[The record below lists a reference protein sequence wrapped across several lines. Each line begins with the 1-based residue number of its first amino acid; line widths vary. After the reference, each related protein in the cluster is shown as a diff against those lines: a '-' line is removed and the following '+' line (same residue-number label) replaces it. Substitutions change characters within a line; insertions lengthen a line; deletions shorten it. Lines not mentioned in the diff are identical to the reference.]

1 MSGPATGFTRIPPHS
16 IEAEESVLGGVLLDN
31 EAFDRVADV
40 IRPEDFYVERHA
52 RVYAAMGSLSE
63 NAQPMDAVTVA
74 ERMRQRGDLERI
86 GGVAFL
92 LELSERVP
100 TAANVEH
107 YAAIVKEKAT
117 MRRLIRASTDIIERA
132 YDTGTETDESVD
144 RAEQAI
150 FEISEQAR
158 RSGPIRIDSLVVE
171 SLAKI
176 DTLIAHQSAVTG
188 VPSAYEDLDRL
199 TAGFQPSDLI
209 IVAGRPSMGKTAFC
223 LNIAANVA
231 LHANT
236 GVAVF
241 SLEMSADQLVMRML
255 CSLAQLDLARVRV
268 GQIQDREYKKIA
280 MAVGDLAEAPIYID
294 DTPALSVMEL
304 RARARRLRRDPTAN
318 LGLIVVDYLQL
329 MHGRGEDSRE
339 QEISNISRSLKAL
352 AKELSL
358 PIIALSQLNRQVELR
373 ADKKPVMADLRESG
387 AIEQDADVIA
397 FIYRDE
403 VYHHDTVDAGIAEII
418 IAKQRNGPTGQVR
431 LAFRKEF
438 ALFSSL
444 SPRDDGAGTGYY
456 EGGDPGYGA

>member
-1 MSGPATGFTRIPPHS
+1 MSGNASGFTRIPPHS
-16 IEAEESVLGGVLLDN
+16 IEAEESVIGGVLLDN
-31 EAFDRVADV
+31 EAFDRIADV
-40 IRPEDFYVERHA
+40 IKPEDFYVERHA
-52 RVYAAMGSLSE
+52 RILSAMASLSDS
-63 NAQPMDAVTVA
+63 AMPMDAVTIA
-74 ERMRQRGDLERI
+74 ERLRQRGDLERI

-107 YAAIVKEKAT
+107 YARIVKEKAT
-117 MRRLIRASTDIIERA
+117 IRRLIRASTEIIDRA
-132 YDTGTETDESVD
+132 YDTSVETDDYVD
-144 RAEQAI
+144 RAEQSI
-150 FEISEQAR
+150 FEISEEAR
-158 RSGPIRIDSLVVE
+158 HAGPVRIDSLVIH
-171 SLAKI
+171 SLSKI
-176 DTLIAHQSAVTG
+176 DKLIENKSTTTG
-188 VPSAYEDLDRL
+188 VPTGFADLDRM

-209 IVAGRPSMGKTAFC
+209 IIAGRPSMGKTAFC

-231 LHANT
+231 LHANI

-268 GQIQDREYKKIA
+268 GHIQDREYKKIA
-280 MAVGDLAEAPIYID
+280 QAVGQLGEAPIYID

-304 RARARRLRRDPTAN
+304 RARARRLRRDPSAN

-329 MHGRGEDSRE
+329 MRGRGEDNRE

-387 AIEQDADVIA
+387 AIEQDADVIG

-403 VYHHDTVDAGIAEII
+403 VYHPDTADAGIAEIV
-418 IAKQRNGPTGQVR
+418 IAKQRNGPIGNVR
-431 LAFRKEF
+431 LSFQKQF
-438 ALFSSL
+438 ALFSCL
-444 SPRDDGAGTGYY
+444 SQREDPSEGYY
-456 EGGDPGYGA
+456 PETESGYSG

>member
-1 MSGPATGFTRIPPHS
+1 MSGSGTGFTRVPPHS

-40 IRPEDFYVERHA
+40 VRPDDFYVERHA
-52 RVYAAMGSLSE
+52 RIFAAMTSLAE

-74 ERMRQRGDLERI
+74 ERLRQRGDLERI

-107 YAAIVKEKAT
+107 YARIVAEKAT
-117 MRRLIRASTDIIERA
+117 VRRLIRTSTEIIERA
-132 YDTGTETDESVD
+132 YDAGVETDEYVD

-158 RSGPIRIDSLVVE
+158 RAGPVRIDSLVVE
-171 SLAKI
+171 SLGKI
-176 DTLIAHQSAVTG
+176 DKLIENRSAVTG
-188 VPSAYEDLDRL
+188 VPSGYADLDRM
-199 TAGFQPSDLI
+199 TAGFQGSDLI

-223 LNIAANVA
+223 LNIASNVA

-236 GVAVF
+236 GVAIF

-268 GQIQDREYKKIA
+268 GHIQDREYKKIA
-280 MAVGDLAEAPIYID
+280 MAVGDLGEAPIYID

-304 RARARRLRRDPTAN
+304 RARARRLKRDPSAN

-329 MHGRGEDSRE
+329 MRGRGEDSRE

-387 AIEQDADVIA
+387 AIEQDADIIA

-403 VYHHDTVDAGIAEII
+403 VYHPDSADQGIAEIV

-444 SPRDDGAGTGYY
+444 SARDDAGSGAYQD
-456 EGGDPGYGA
+456 GDPRYGA

>member
-1 MSGPATGFTRIPPHS
+1 MSGSASGFTRIPPHS
-16 IEAEESVLGGVLLDN
+16 IEAEESVIGGVLLDN
-31 EAFDRVADV
+31 EAFDRIADV
-40 IRPEDFYVERHA
+40 IRPDDFYVERHA
-52 RVYAAMGSLSE
+52 RIFSAMSSLSE
-63 NAQPMDAVTVA
+63 SAMPMDAVTIS
-74 ERMRQRGDLERI
+74 ERLRQRSDLERI

-107 YAAIVKEKAT
+107 YARIVKEKAT
-117 MRRLIRASTDIIERA
+117 IRRLIRASTEIIDRA
-132 YDTGTETDESVD
+132 YDTSVETDDNVD
-144 RAEQAI
+144 RAEQSI
-150 FEISEQAR
+150 FEISEQSR
-158 RSGPIRIDSLVVE
+158 HVGPVRIDTLVVE
-171 SLAKI
+171 SLSKI
-176 DTLIAHQSAVTG
+176 DRLIEKKSTITG
-188 VPSAYEDLDRL
+188 VPTGFDDLDRM
-199 TAGFQPSDLI
+199 TAGLQPSDLI

-231 LHANT
+231 LGANT

-268 GQIQDREYKKIA
+268 GHIQDREYKTIA
-280 MAVGDLAEAPIYID
+280 QAVGQLGEAPIYID

-304 RARARRLRRDPTAN
+304 RARARRLRRDPAAN

-329 MHGRGEDSRE
+329 MRGRGEDNRE

-358 PIIALSQLNRQVELR
+358 PIVALSQLNRQVELR

-403 VYHHDTVDAGIAEII
+403 VYHPDTADAGIAEIV
-418 IAKQRNGPTGQVR
+418 IAKQRNGPIGQVR
-431 LAFRKEF
+431 LQFQKQF

-444 SPRDDGAGTGYY
+444 SQRDDPSEGYY
-456 EGGDPGYGA
+456 SESESRYPG

>member
-1 MSGPATGFTRIPPHS
+1 MSGGASGFTRIPPHS
-16 IEAEESVLGGVLLDN
+16 IEAEESVIGGILLDN
-31 EAFDRVADV
+31 EAFDRIADV
-40 IRPEDFYVERHA
+40 VKPEDFYVERHA
-52 RVYAAMGSLSE
+52 RILSAMASLSE
-63 NAQPMDAVTVA
+63 SAMPMDAVTIA
-74 ERMRQRGDLERI
+74 ERLRQRGDLERI

-107 YAAIVKEKAT
+107 YARIVKEKAT
-117 MRRLIRASTDIIERA
+117 IRRLIRASTEIIERA
-132 YDTGTETDESVD
+132 YDTSVETDDYVD

-150 FEISEQAR
+150 FEISEQSRHAGPVR
-158 RSGPIRIDSLVVE
+158 VSGLVLE

-176 DTLIAHQSAVTG
+176 DRLIERKSTITG
-188 VPSAYEDLDRL
+188 VPTGFDDLDRM

-223 LNIAANVA
+223 LNIASNVA
-231 LHANT
+231 LNANT

-268 GQIQDREYKKIA
+268 GHIQDREYKKIA
-280 MAVGDLAEAPIYID
+280 QAVGQLGEASIYID

-304 RARARRLRRDPTAN
+304 RARARRLRRDPAAN

-329 MHGRGEDSRE
+329 MRGRGEDSRE

-352 AKELSL
+352 AKELAL

-403 VYHHDTVDAGIAEII
+403 VYHPDSADQGIAEIL
-418 IAKQRNGPTGQVR
+418 IAKQRNGPIGNVR
-431 LAFRKEF
+431 LSFQKQF

-444 SPRDDGAGTGYY
+444 SQRDDASEGYY
-456 EGGDPGYGA
+456 PESEDAYPG

>member
-1 MSGPATGFTRIPPHS
+1 MNGAATGFSRVPPHS
-16 IEAEESVLGGVLLDN
+16 IEAEESVIGGILLDN

-40 IRPEDFYVERHA
+40 IRIEDFYVERHA
-52 RVYAAMGSLSE
+52 RVYSALASLSE
-63 NAQPMDAVTVA
+63 SAQPMDVVTVA
-74 ERMRQRGDLERI
+74 ERLRQRGEIERI

-107 YAAIVKEKAT
+107 YARIVKERAT
-117 MRRLIRASTDIIERA
+117 LRRLIRASTEIIERA
-132 YDTGTETDESVD
+132 YDPSGETDDYVD
-144 RAEQAI
+144 SAERAI

-158 RSGPIRIDSLVVE
+158 HAGPVRIEHLVADSL
-171 SLAKI
+171 SKI
-176 DTLIAHQSAVTG
+176 DKLIERKSSITG
-188 VPSAYEDLDRL
+188 VPSGYDDLDRL

-231 LHANT
+231 LNADT
-236 GVAVF
+236 GVVIF
-241 SLEMSADQLVMRML
+241 SLEMSSDQLVMRML
-255 CSLAQLDLARVRV
+255 CSLAQLDLARVRI
-268 GQIQDREYKKIA
+268 GHIQDREYKKIA
-280 MAVGDLAEAPIYID
+280 MAVGDLGEAPIFID

-304 RARARRLRRDPTAN
+304 RARARRLRRDPSAR

-329 MHGRGEDSRE
+329 MRGRGEDSRE

-352 AKELSL
+352 AKELSV

-403 VYHHDTVDAGIAEII
+403 VYHSDSADAGIAEIH
-418 IAKQRNGPTGQVR
+418 IAKQRNGPTGNVR
-431 LAFRKEF
+431 LQFRKEF

-444 SPRDDGAGTGYY
+444 TARDDPDAGTDY
-456 EGGDPGYGA
+456 EETDPRYG

>member
-1 MSGPATGFTRIPPHS
+1 MSGGASGFTRIPPHS
-16 IEAEESVLGGVLLDN
+16 IEAEESVIGGVLLDN
-31 EAFDRVADV
+31 EAFDRIADV
-40 IRPEDFYVERHA
+40 VKPDDFYVERHA
-52 RVYAAMGSLSE
+52 RILSAMASLSDS
-63 NAQPMDAVTVA
+63 AMPMDAVTIA
-74 ERMRQRGDLERI
+74 ERLRQRGDLERI

-107 YAAIVKEKAT
+107 YARIVKEKAT
-117 MRRLIRASTDIIERA
+117 VRRLIRASTEIIDRA
-132 YDTGTETDESVD
+132 YDTSVETDDYVD

-158 RSGPIRIDSLVVE
+158 HVGPMRIDSLVVD

-176 DTLIAHQSAVTG
+176 DKLIEKKSSITG
-188 VPSAYEDLDRL
+188 VPTGFEDLDRM

-209 IVAGRPSMGKTAFC
+209 IIAGRPSMGKTAFC

-231 LHANT
+231 LQANV

-268 GQIQDREYKKIA
+268 GHIQDREYKKIA
-280 MAVGDLAEAPIYID
+280 QAVGQLGEAPIYID

-304 RARARRLRRDPTAN
+304 RARARRLRRDPAAN

-329 MHGRGEDSRE
+329 MRGRGEDNRE

-403 VYHHDTVDAGIAEII
+403 VYHPDSPDQGIAEII
-418 IAKQRNGPTGQVR
+418 ISKQRNGPIGNVR
-431 LAFRKEF
+431 LSFQKQF

-444 SPRDDGAGTGYY
+444 SHRDESSEGYY
-456 EGGDPGYGA
+456 AESESGYSG

>member
-1 MSGPATGFTRIPPHS
+1 MNGSASGFTRIPPHS
-16 IEAEESVLGGVLLDN
+16 IEAEESVIGGVLLDN
-31 EAFDRVADV
+31 EAFDRIADV
-40 IRPEDFYVERHA
+40 VKPEDFYVERHA
-52 RVYAAMGSLSE
+52 RILSAMAALSDS
-63 NAQPMDAVTVA
+63 AMPMDAVTIA
-74 ERMRQRGDLERI
+74 ERLRQRGDLERI

-107 YAAIVKEKAT
+107 YARIVKEKAT
-117 MRRLIRASTDIIERA
+117 IRRLIRASTEIIDRA
-132 YDTGTETDESVD
+132 YDTSVETDDYVD
-144 RAEQAI
+144 RAEQSI

-158 RSGPIRIDSLVVE
+158 HAGPVRIDSLVIH
-171 SLAKI
+171 SLSKI
-176 DTLIAHQSAVTG
+176 DKLIENKSTTTG
-188 VPSAYEDLDRL
+188 VPTGFADLDRM

-209 IVAGRPSMGKTAFC
+209 IIAGRPSMGKTAFC

-231 LHANT
+231 LQANI

-268 GQIQDREYKKIA
+268 GHIQDREYKKIA
-280 MAVGDLAEAPIYID
+280 QAVGQLGEAPIYID

-304 RARARRLRRDPTAN
+304 RARARRLRRDPSAN

-329 MHGRGEDSRE
+329 MRGRGEDNRE

-387 AIEQDADVIA
+387 AIEQDADVIG

-403 VYHHDTVDAGIAEII
+403 VYHPDTADAGIAEIV
-418 IAKQRNGPTGQVR
+418 IAKQRNGPIGNVR
-431 LAFRKEF
+431 LSFQKQF
-438 ALFSSL
+438 ALFSCL
-444 SPRDDGAGTGYY
+444 SQREDPSEGYY
-456 EGGDPGYGA
+456 PETESGYSG

>member
-1 MSGPATGFTRIPPHS
+1 MSGQATSFTRIPPHS

-40 IRPEDFYVERHA
+40 VKPGDFYVERHA
-52 RVYAAMGSLSE
+52 RVFAAMTALSE
-63 NAQPMDAVTVA
+63 HAQPMDAVTVA
-74 ERMRQRGDLERI
+74 ERLRQRGDLERI

-92 LELSERVP
+92 LEISERVP

-107 YAAIVKEKAT
+107 YARIVKEKAT
-117 MRRLIRASTDIIERA
+117 MRRLIRTSTDIIERA
-132 YDTGTETDESVD
+132 YDTRMETDDSVD

-158 RSGPIRIDSLVVE
+158 RSGPLRIDSLVVE

-176 DTLIAHQSAVTG
+176 DKLIEHRSAVTG
-188 VPSAYEDLDRL
+188 VPSGYEDLDRL

-231 LHANT
+231 LHAKT

-255 CSLAQLDLARVRV
+255 CSLAELDLARVRI
-268 GQIQDREYKKIA
+268 GHIQDREYKKIA
-280 MAVGDLAEAPIYID
+280 MAVGDLGEAPIYID

-304 RARARRLRRDPTAN
+304 RARARRLKRDPNAN
-318 LGLIVVDYLQL
+318 VGLIVVDYLQL
-329 MHGRGEDSRE
+329 MRGRGEDSRE

-352 AKELSL
+352 AKELSV

-418 IAKQRNGPTGQVR
+418 ISKQRNGPTGHVR
-431 LAFRKEF
+431 LQFKKEY

-444 SPRDDGAGTGYY
+444 SPREDPAGASFY
-456 EGGDPGYGA
+456 EQGDPGYGG

>member
-1 MSGPATGFTRIPPHS
+1 MSSASGFTRIPPHS
-16 IEAEESVLGGVLLDN
+16 IEAEESVIGGVLLDN
-31 EAFDRVADV
+31 EAFDRIADV
-40 IRPEDFYVERHA
+40 VKPEDFYVERHA
-52 RVYAAMGSLSE
+52 RILSAMASLSDS
-63 NAQPMDAVTVA
+63 AMPMDAVTIA
-74 ERMRQRGDLERI
+74 ERLRQRGDLERI

-107 YAAIVKEKAT
+107 YARIVKEKAT
-117 MRRLIRASTDIIERA
+117 IRRLIRASTEIIDRA
-132 YDTGTETDESVD
+132 YDTSVETDDYVD

-158 RSGPIRIDSLVVE
+158 HAGPMRIDSLVVQ
-171 SLAKI
+171 SLSKI
-176 DTLIAHQSAVTG
+176 DKLIERQSTITG
-188 VPSAYEDLDRL
+188 VPTGFEDLDRM

-231 LHANT
+231 LLANT

-268 GQIQDREYKKIA
+268 GHIQDREYKKIA
-280 MAVGDLAEAPIYID
+280 QAVGQLGEAPIYID

-304 RARARRLRRDPTAN
+304 RARARRLRRDPAAN

-329 MHGRGEDSRE
+329 MRGKGEDSRE

-403 VYHHDTVDAGIAEII
+403 VYHPDTPDQGIAEII
-418 IAKQRNGPTGQVR
+418 IAKQRNGPIGNVR
-431 LAFRKEF
+431 LSFQKQF

-444 SPRDDGAGTGYY
+444 SQREEPHEGYY
-456 EGGDPGYGA
+456 PESESGYPG

>member
-1 MSGPATGFTRIPPHS
+1 MSSGASGFTRIPPHS
-16 IEAEESVLGGVLLDN
+16 IEAEESVIGGILLDN
-31 EAFDRVADV
+31 EAFDRIADV
-40 IRPEDFYVERHA
+40 VKPDDFYVERHA
-52 RVYAAMGSLSE
+52 RILSAMASLSDAAM
-63 NAQPMDAVTVA
+63 PMDAVTIA
-74 ERMRQRGDLERI
+74 ERLRQRGDLERI

-107 YAAIVKEKAT
+107 YARIVKEKAT
-117 MRRLIRASTDIIERA
+117 IRRLIRASTEIIDRA
-132 YDTGTETDESVD
+132 YDTAVETDDYVD

-150 FEISEQAR
+150 FEISEQSRHA
-158 RSGPIRIDSLVVE
+158 GPLRIDSLVVQ
-171 SLAKI
+171 SLSKI
-176 DTLIAHQSAVTG
+176 DKLIERKSTITG
-188 VPSAYEDLDRL
+188 VPTGFEDLDRM
-199 TAGFQPSDLI
+199 TAGFQPSDLV

-231 LHANT
+231 LLANT

-268 GQIQDREYKKIA
+268 GHIQDREYKKIA
-280 MAVGDLAEAPIYID
+280 QAVGQLGEAPIYID

-304 RARARRLRRDPTAN
+304 RARARRLRRDPNAN

-329 MHGRGEDSRE
+329 MRGRGEDSRE

-403 VYHHDTVDAGIAEII
+403 VYHPDSADQGIAEIL
-418 IAKQRNGPTGQVR
+418 IAKQRNGPIGNVR
-431 LAFRKEF
+431 LSFQKQF

-444 SPRDDGAGTGYY
+444 SQRDEPHDDYY
-456 EGGDPGYGA
+456 PETEGGYPG

>member
-1 MSGPATGFTRIPPHS
+1 MSGGASGFTRIPPHS
-16 IEAEESVLGGVLLDN
+16 IEAEESVIGGILLDN
-31 EAFDRVADV
+31 EAFDRIADV
-40 IRPEDFYVERHA
+40 VKPEDFYVERHA
-52 RVYAAMGSLSE
+52 RILSAMAALSDAAM
-63 NAQPMDAVTVA
+63 PMDAVTIA
-74 ERMRQRGDLERI
+74 ERLRQRGDLERI

-107 YAAIVKEKAT
+107 YARIVKEKAT
-117 MRRLIRASTDIIERA
+117 IRRLIRASTEIIDRA
-132 YDTGTETDESVD
+132 YDTSGETDDYVD

-150 FEISEQAR
+150 FEISEQSRHA
-158 RSGPIRIDSLVVE
+158 GPMRIDSLVVQ
-171 SLAKI
+171 SLSKI
-176 DTLIAHQSAVTG
+176 DKLIEKKSTITG
-188 VPSAYEDLDRL
+188 VPTGFEDLDRM
-199 TAGFQPSDLI
+199 TAGFQPSDLV

-231 LHANT
+231 LMANT

-268 GQIQDREYKKIA
+268 GHIQDREYKKIA
-280 MAVGDLAEAPIYID
+280 QAVGQLGEAPIYID

-304 RARARRLRRDPTAN
+304 RARARRLRRDPSAN

-329 MHGRGEDSRE
+329 MRGRGEDSRE

-403 VYHHDTVDAGIAEII
+403 VYHSESPDQGIAEII
-418 IAKQRNGPTGQVR
+418 IAKQRNGPIGNVR
-431 LAFRKEF
+431 LSFQKQF

-444 SPRDDGAGTGYY
+444 SQRDEPRDDYY
-456 EGGDPGYGA
+456 PEAEGGYPG

>member
-1 MSGPATGFTRIPPHS
+1 MSGSASGFTRIPPHS
-16 IEAEESVLGGVLLDN
+16 IEAEESVIGGVLLDN
-31 EAFDRVADV
+31 EAFDRIADV
-40 IRPEDFYVERHA
+40 VKPEDFYVERHA
-52 RVYAAMGSLSE
+52 RILSAMAALSDS
-63 NAQPMDAVTVA
+63 AMPMDAVTIA
-74 ERMRQRGDLERI
+74 ERLRQRGDLERI

-107 YAAIVKEKAT
+107 YARIVKEKAT
-117 MRRLIRASTDIIERA
+117 IRRLIRASTEIIDRA
-132 YDTGTETDESVD
+132 YDTSVETDDYVD
-144 RAEQAI
+144 RAEQSI

-158 RSGPIRIDSLVVE
+158 HAGPVRIDSLVVN
-171 SLAKI
+171 SLSKI
-176 DTLIAHQSAVTG
+176 DKLIENKSTITG
-188 VPSAYEDLDRL
+188 VPTGFADLDRM

-209 IVAGRPSMGKTAFC
+209 IIAGRPSMGKTAFC

-231 LHANT
+231 LQANI

-268 GQIQDREYKKIA
+268 GHIQDREYKKIA
-280 MAVGDLAEAPIYID
+280 QAVGQLGEAPIFID

-304 RARARRLRRDPTAN
+304 RARARRLRRDPSAN

-329 MHGRGEDSRE
+329 MRGRGEDNRE

-387 AIEQDADVIA
+387 AIEQDADVIG

-403 VYHHDTVDAGIAEII
+403 VYHPDTADAGIAEIV
-418 IAKQRNGPTGQVR
+418 IAKQRNGPIGNVR
-431 LAFRKEF
+431 LSFQKQF
-438 ALFSSL
+438 ALFSCL
-444 SPRDDGAGTGYY
+444 SQREDPSEGYY
-456 EGGDPGYGA
+456 PETEGGYSG

>member
-1 MSGPATGFTRIPPHS
+1 MSGGASGFTRIPPHS
-16 IEAEESVLGGVLLDN
+16 IEAEESVIGGVLLDN
-31 EAFDRVADV
+31 EAFDRIADV
-40 IRPEDFYVERHA
+40 VKPEDFYVERHA
-52 RVYAAMGSLSE
+52 RILSAMASLSE
-63 NAQPMDAVTVA
+63 AAMPMDAVTIA
-74 ERMRQRGDLERI
+74 ERLRQRGDLERI

-107 YAAIVKEKAT
+107 YARIVKEKAT
-117 MRRLIRASTDIIERA
+117 IRRLIRASTEIIDRA
-132 YDTGTETDESVD
+132 YDTSVETDDYVD
-144 RAEQAI
+144 RAEQSI
-150 FEISEQAR
+150 FEISEQSRHAGPVR
-158 RSGPIRIDSLVVE
+158 VSGLVLE

-176 DTLIAHQSAVTG
+176 DRLIERKSTITG
-188 VPSAYEDLDRL
+188 VATGFEDLDRM

-223 LNIAANVA
+223 LNIASNVA

-268 GQIQDREYKKIA
+268 GHIQDREYKKIA
-280 MAVGDLAEAPIYID
+280 QAVGQLGEASIYID

-304 RARARRLRRDPTAN
+304 RARARRLRRDPAAN

-329 MHGRGEDSRE
+329 MRGRGEDSRE

-403 VYHHDTVDAGIAEII
+403 VYHPDSADQGIAEII
-418 IAKQRNGPTGQVR
+418 IAKQRNGPIGNVR
-431 LAFRKEF
+431 LSFQKQF

-444 SPRDDGAGTGYY
+444 SHRDEQGAGYY
-456 EGGDPGYGA
+456 PESEDAYPG

>member
-1 MSGPATGFTRIPPHS
+1 MSGGASGFTRIPPHS
-16 IEAEESVLGGVLLDN
+16 IEAEESVIGGILLDN
-31 EAFDRVADV
+31 EAFDRIADV
-40 IRPEDFYVERHA
+40 VKPEDFYVERHA
-52 RVYAAMGSLSE
+52 RILSAMASLSE
-63 NAQPMDAVTVA
+63 SAMPMDAVTIA
-74 ERMRQRGDLERI
+74 ERLRQRGDLERI

-107 YAAIVKEKAT
+107 YARIVKEKAT
-117 MRRLIRASTDIIERA
+117 IRRLIRASTEIIERA
-132 YDTGTETDESVD
+132 YDTSVEPDDYVD

-150 FEISEQAR
+150 FEISEQSRHAGPVR
-158 RSGPIRIDSLVVE
+158 VSGLVLE

-176 DTLIAHQSAVTG
+176 DRLIERKSTITG
-188 VPSAYEDLDRL
+188 VPTGFDDLDRM

-223 LNIAANVA
+223 LNIASNVA
-231 LHANT
+231 LNANT

-268 GQIQDREYKKIA
+268 GHIQDREYKKIA
-280 MAVGDLAEAPIYID
+280 QAVGQLGEASIYID

-304 RARARRLRRDPTAN
+304 RARARRLRRDPAAN

-329 MHGRGEDSRE
+329 MRGRGEDSRE

-352 AKELSL
+352 AKELAL

-403 VYHHDTVDAGIAEII
+403 VYHPDSAEQGIAEIL
-418 IAKQRNGPTGQVR
+418 IAKQRNGPIGNVR
-431 LAFRKEF
+431 LSFQKQF

-444 SPRDDGAGTGYY
+444 SQRDEASEGYY
-456 EGGDPGYGA
+456 PESEDAYPG

>member
-1 MSGPATGFTRIPPHS
+1 MSGSASGFTRIPPHS
-16 IEAEESVLGGVLLDN
+16 IEAEESVIGGVLLDN
-31 EAFDRVADV
+31 EAFDRIADV
-40 IRPEDFYVERHA
+40 VKPEDFYVERHA
-52 RVYAAMGSLSE
+52 RILSAMAALSDS
-63 NAQPMDAVTVA
+63 AMPMDAVTIA
-74 ERMRQRGDLERI
+74 ERLRQRGDLERI

-107 YAAIVKEKAT
+107 YARIVKEKAT
-117 MRRLIRASTDIIERA
+117 IRRLIRASTEIIDRA
-132 YDTGTETDESVD
+132 YDTSVETDDYVD
-144 RAEQAI
+144 RAEQSI

-158 RSGPIRIDSLVVE
+158 HAGPVRIDSLVIN
-171 SLAKI
+171 SLSKI
-176 DTLIAHQSAVTG
+176 DKLIENKSTITG
-188 VPSAYEDLDRL
+188 VPTGFADLDRM

-209 IVAGRPSMGKTAFC
+209 IIAGRPSMGKTAFC

-231 LHANT
+231 LQANI

-268 GQIQDREYKKIA
+268 GHIQDREYKKIA
-280 MAVGDLAEAPIYID
+280 QAVGQLGEAPIYID

-304 RARARRLRRDPTAN
+304 RARARRLRRDPAAN

-329 MHGRGEDSRE
+329 MRGRGEDNRE

-387 AIEQDADVIA
+387 AIEQDADVIG

-403 VYHHDTVDAGIAEII
+403 VYHPDTADAGIAEIV
-418 IAKQRNGPTGQVR
+418 IAKQRNGPIGNVR
-431 LAFRKEF
+431 LSFQKQF
-438 ALFSSL
+438 ALFSCL
-444 SPRDDGAGTGYY
+444 SQREDPSEGYY
-456 EGGDPGYGA
+456 PETEGGYSG